1 MSALKIK
8 ILKEGFSPE
17 KIFKDILSNDEK
29 NIFFIPIEVNDVKI
43 WTKMSIRKD
52 ILSLSLEPASRI
64 PSKAANQVFSKIIQ
78 AIKETCDIELL
89 THYAKDKWIKS
100 ENEIPRSETNNIDFE
115 NLSIEIGFGKGTWL
129 LKKAEKE
136 RWLGIEYSRYSI
148 DQINKRK
155 SPNLNVT
162 HAPASIVIQAI
173 PEKKIKRY
181 VCICPDPWPKKRHQK
196 RIWLNENTLKDIA
209 RTLKDDGYFSLATDH
224 EQLAEYFSELLEDN
238 EWFDISE
245 SKEIDEMISY
255 SKYAKIGKD
264 ELRDMHKWHLVKKKH
279 PESSSAKA
287 FSKDPVQL
295 STSFAGLN
303 QLKKQSPEIQSEHG
317 VLKVKEIASGKDGEV
332 LLSLIYVDSL
342 GNNQPFLYIFD
353 GKKWQFDEFTKPAI
367 DYGLMKSLEKL
378 GN

>member
-8 ILKEGFSPE
+8 IPKEGFRPE
-17 KIFKDILSNDEK
+17 EIFKDILSNDEK
-29 NIFFIPIEVNDVKI
+29 NMLFIPLEVNDVKI
-43 WTKMSIRKD
+43 WTKMSIKKD
-52 ILSLSLEPASRI
+52 IASLNLEPASRI
-64 PSKAANQVFSKIIQ
+64 PSKAANQVFSKIVQ
-78 AIKETCDIELL
+78 AIKETCDIKLL

-100 ENEIPRSETNNIDFE
+100 ENEIPRSETNSINFE

-129 LKKAEKE
+129 LQKAENEK
-136 RWLGIEYSRYSI
+136 WLGIEYSRYSI

-162 HAPASIVIQAI
+162 HSPASIVIQAI

-209 RTLKDDGYFSLATDH
+209 RTLKDNGCFSLATDH
-224 EQLAEYFSELLEDN
+224 KQLAEYFSELLEGN

-264 ELRDMHKWHLVKKKH
+264 ESRDMHKWHLVKKKH
-279 PESSSAKA
+279 PEGSPKET

-295 STSFAGLN
+295 PGSFERLN
-303 QLKKQSPEIQSEHG
+303 EVRKKSPEIQSEHG
-317 VLKVKEIASGKDGEV
+317 VLKIKELASSKDSEI

-342 GNNQPFLYIFD
+342 GNSQPFLYFFD
-353 GKKWQFDEFTKPAI
+353 SKGWQFDEFTKPAI
-367 DYGLMKSLEKL
+367 DNGLMKSLEKL

>member
-8 ILKEGFSPE
+8 IPKEGFRPE
-17 KIFKDILSNDEK
+17 EIFKDILSNDEK
-29 NIFFIPIEVNDVKI
+29 SMLFIPLEVNDVKI
-43 WTKMSIRKD
+43 WTKMSIKKD
-52 ILSLSLEPASRI
+52 IASLNLEPASRI
-64 PSKAANQVFSKIIQ
+64 PSKAANQVFSKIVQ

-100 ENEIPRSETNNIDFE
+100 ENEIPRSETNSIDFE
-115 NLSIEIGFGKGTWL
+115 NLSIEIGFGKGIWL
-129 LKKAEKE
+129 LQKAENEK
-136 RWLGIEYSRYSI
+136 WLGIEYSRYSI

-155 SPNLNVT
+155 SPNLKVT

-181 VCICPDPWPKKRHQK
+181 VCICPDPWPKKRHHK
-196 RIWLNENTLKDIA
+196 RIWLNENTLQDIA
-209 RTLKDDGYFSLATDH
+209 RTLKDDGCFSLATDH
-224 EQLAEYFSELLEDN
+224 EQLAEYFSDLLEGN

-245 SKEIDEMISY
+245 SKEIDEMISC

-264 ELRDMHKWHLVKKKH
+264 ESRDMHKWHLVKKKH
-279 PESSSAKA
+279 PASSPAKA

-295 STSFAGLN
+295 SKSFAGLN

-342 GNNQPFLYIFD
+342 GNSQPFLYIFD

-367 DYGLMKSLEKL
+367 NYGLMKSLEKM